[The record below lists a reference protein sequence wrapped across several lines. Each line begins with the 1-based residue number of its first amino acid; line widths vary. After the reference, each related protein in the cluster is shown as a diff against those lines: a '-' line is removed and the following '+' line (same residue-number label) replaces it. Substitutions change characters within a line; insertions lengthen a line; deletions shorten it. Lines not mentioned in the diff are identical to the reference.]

1 MGLKEKKEGARE
13 KMRFFERERERKR
26 DGWEKNW
33 MAPAPPSLLHRN
45 ILINNKIIWDF
56 FN

>member
-1 MGLKEKKEGARE
+1 LKEKKERARE
-13 KMRFFERERERKR
+13 KMRFFLRERER

-45 ILINNKIIWDF
+45 ILINNKRIWDF